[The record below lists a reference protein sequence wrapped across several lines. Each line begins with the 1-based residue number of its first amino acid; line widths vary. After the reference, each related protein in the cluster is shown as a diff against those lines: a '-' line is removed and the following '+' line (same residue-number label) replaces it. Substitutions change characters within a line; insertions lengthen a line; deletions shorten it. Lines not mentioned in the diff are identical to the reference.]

1 MRIEYGD
8 SSYMGTSAPKGL
20 SILPAGGPVIGAPA
34 QPGVSTEG
42 ACPIFDSPVPYRPK
56 CDTGSATLVNG
67 TFPNLSL
74 DRKESLFG
82 SQERRKV

>member
-42 ACPIFDSPVPYRPK
+42 ACPRFDSPVPPQVRYRK
-56 CDTGSATLVNG
+56 CHASEWYFSD
-67 TFPNLSL
+67 LSL